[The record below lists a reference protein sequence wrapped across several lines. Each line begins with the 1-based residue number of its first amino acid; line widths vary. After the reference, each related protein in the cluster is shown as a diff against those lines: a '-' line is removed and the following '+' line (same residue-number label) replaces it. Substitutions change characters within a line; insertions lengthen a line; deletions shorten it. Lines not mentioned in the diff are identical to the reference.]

1 MGKEGCAYK
10 NVKFSA
16 PRVGSKHHKQ
26 CLKN

>member
-1 MGKEGCAYK
+1 MGREGCTYK
-10 NVKFSA
+10 NMKFSV